1 MIATVAKWGNS
12 LALRIPTA
20 FAREI
25 SAREGMQLDIS
36 VVDGTLVLKP
46 VADTQ
51 DFSLDQLLDGIT
63 PESLHG
69 EISGGPSV
77 GNEA

>member
-1 MIATVAKWGNS
+1 MIATVARWGNS

-36 VVDGTLVLKP
+36 VVDGALVLKP

-69 EISGGPSV
+69 EVSSGPSV